1 MRSVARSLAAVAVL
15 ALLVSPVWG
24 GRRRCHEPGVRR
36 LFRDYTAP
44 DPGTSTPGSIMFGI
58 SGIPETMPEE
68 GDMLGGCL

>member
-15 ALLVSPVWG
+15 ALLVSPVWAG
-24 GRRRCHEPGVRR
+24 GADVTTLECG